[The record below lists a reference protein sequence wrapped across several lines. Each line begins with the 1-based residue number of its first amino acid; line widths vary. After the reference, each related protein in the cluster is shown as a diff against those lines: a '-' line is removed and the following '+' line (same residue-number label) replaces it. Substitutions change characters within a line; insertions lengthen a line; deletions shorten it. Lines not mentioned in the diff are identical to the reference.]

1 MISNLASISKDAQIG
16 QNVRIDPFAV
26 IHEDVIIGNGCH
38 IHSNAVL
45 YPGTRIGE
53 DCDVFPGAS
62 VGVIPQDLKF
72 SNEYTTVEI
81 GNHTKIRECVT
92 IHRGTNDKLKTSIG
106 DNCLLMTYVHVAHDC
121 QIGNNVILAS
131 YTGLSGHVVIDDWA
145 ILEGKAAAQQFVHIG
160 KHAMV
165 SGGSL
170 IRKDV
175 PPFTKA
181 AREPLSYVGVNSV
194 GLRRRGYTSEQI
206 GSIQE
211 IYRYL
216 YLKGYNNSQAISL
229 IEASL
234 SATAERDEIIS
245 FIQESKRGIMKGY
258 FQTKTNGTDS

>member
-45 YPGTRIGE
+45 YPGTRLGE
-53 DCDVFPGAS
+53 DCDVFPGAA

-72 SNEYTTVEI
+72 SNEYTTVEV
-81 GNHTKIRECVT
+81 GNNTKIRECVT

-106 DNCLLMTYVHVAHDC
+106 DNCLLMTYVHIAHDC
-121 QIGNNVILAS
+121 QIGNHVILAS

-160 KHAMV
+160 KHAFI
-165 SGGSL
+165 GGASL

-175 PPFTKA
+175 PPYVKA
-181 AREPLSYVGVNSV
+181 AREPLAFAGVNSV
-194 GLRRRGYTSEQI
+194 GLRRRGFTEEQVREI
-206 GSIQE
+206 E
-211 IYRYL
+211 DIYRVL
-216 YLKGYNNSQAISL
+216 YVQNSNISKGMKAL
-229 IEASL
+229 ET
-234 SATAERDEIIS
+234 ATASEILTEIS
-245 FIQESKRGIMKGY
+245 QFIQNSENGVIRGMI
-258 FQTKTNGTDS
+258 